1 MGKYKLLTFLFLL
14 VQHDENM
21 TWKPADSAQVSL
33 AETSGQFVKV
43 LSQKRIIK
51 AADGEDAP
59 KLARAL
65 GLFLN
70 KVRILANTPEDNPQ
84 IPGYN
89 PKIPSQDMAANW
101 LRLNMYHVADA
112 MKRYDKL
119 LEYSKSWTAES
130 EACVSVWNPQESDIL
145 ELQSRGLRLLRSAS
159 CDLVEDK
166 HGGAV
171 VIIDAHKVLVKNK
184 HSLASTQ
191 ALFVLFWHQIT
202 TDFNQA
208 VFKGVSGE
216 GLHLNGNLLLFNAD
230 HCDLLDYCEYA

>member
-70 KVRILANTPEDNPQ
+70 KVRILANTPEDNPAAM
-84 IPGYN
+84 
-89 PKIPSQDMAANW
+89 PSQDMAANW

-112 MKRYDKL
+112 MKRYGKL
-119 LEYSKSWTAES
+119 LEYSKSWNAES
-130 EACVSVWNPQESDIL
+130 EACVSVWNPQASDIL

-171 VIIDAHKVLVKNK
+171 VIIDAHKVFVKNK

-216 GLHLNGNLLLFNAD
+216 GLHLKGNLLLFNAD